1 VDGTYPT
8 TEWEEGE
15 VLRDW
20 HDLYLAPDTPT
31 GDYRLTLQ
39 VLEGRKAIGHA
50 SLGVVEVRGRPH
62 QFDVPEIQH
71 PLEAR
76 LGDGVLFL
84 GYDMGSDDVKPGDTL
99 ELILYWQAL
108 QELQVSYTVFAH
120 LLDVKNQIWGQIDS
134 IPGRGDA
141 PTTGWIPGETITD
154 EYQLVVDPEAPPGEY
169 IIEIG
174 MYDANTG
181 ERLPA
186 YGGAEESVGDRILLG
201 HIRLVDNQ

>member
-1 VDGTYPT
+1 
-8 TEWEEGE
+8 
-15 VLRDW
+15 
-20 HDLYLAPDTPT
+20 
-31 GDYRLTLQ
+31 
-39 VLEGRKAIGHA
+39 
-50 SLGVVEVRGRPH
+50 LGVVEVRGRPH

-154 EYQLVVDPEAPPGEY
+154 EYQLVVDPEAPPAEY

-186 YGGAEESVGDRILLG
+186 YGGTEESVGDRILLG
-201 HIRLVDNQ
+201 HVQLVDNQ